1 MTTLNNGIAEIHA
14 VSKTTRQRAI
24 TLLIGIAMIS
34 VFVPMHLFGLVGA
47 DILFLKLVSLT
58 MFLTMITAGVLFFTG
73 KTGADKALNYA
84 GCIVSVI
91 QSIAMLYIAFY
102 MQADVHYIIF
112 NSLIILVCII
122 FMAVCFLNKAAIF
135 TASCNVL
142 ALTGSWIIVNNDIL
156 LQFVLLIDG
165 ISMFIP
171 LMFILIYRNMQ
182 QLKNENTAMRE
193 TETELL
199 NIFRFNR
206 KELDAYI
213 KICRDKKPTDKD
225 YDDFFDML
233 DQRTQ
238 RNIINAVTHK
248 LATEQSTAA
257 DLRRLFPSLTES
269 ELEVTRLIL
278 EKKQL
283 SEICAITDKTESNI
297 CTIRSHIRKKIGLA
311 HTDKL
316 YNSLVDKI
324 SSGASE

>member
-1 MTTLNNGIAEIHA
+1 MTTLNNGMAEIHA
-14 VSKTTRQRAI
+14 VSEATRQRAI
-24 TLLIGIAMIS
+24 TLIVGIIMVS
-34 VFVPMHLFGLVGA
+34 VFVPMHVFGLVGA
-47 DILFLKLVSLT
+47 DVLLLRLISLT
-58 MFLTMITAGVLFFTG
+58 MFLTAITAGVLFITG

-84 GCIVSVI
+84 GRIVSII
-91 QSIAMLYIAFY
+91 QSIAMLYIAIY
-102 MQADVHYIIF
+102 MPADVHYIIF

-122 FMAVCFLNKAAIF
+122 FMSVCFLNKAAIF
-135 TASCNVL
+135 ASLCNIL
-142 ALTGSWIIVNNDIL
+142 SLTGSWIIVSNDIL
-156 LQFVLLIDG
+156 FQFVLLLDG

-171 LMFILIYRNMQ
+171 LMFILIHKNMQ
-182 QLKNENTAMRE
+182 ELKKENSAMRE

-225 YDDFFDML
+225 YDYFFDML

-283 SEICAITDKTESNI
+283 SEICAITDKSESNI
-297 CTIRSHIRKKIGLA
+297 CTIRSHIRKKIGLSPS
-311 HTDKL
+311 DKL
-316 YNSLVDKI
+316 YNALLDKI
-324 SSGASE
+324 TNQ